1 MIGKR
6 GETARAD
13 YIGLNSGSF
22 RADGKFM
29 DLPPIAIAAS
39 LAVTVFA
46 VFASLY
52 VMAARFMYELA
63 LHNLKSEAQHLRT
76 EYARRL
82 EALRRAGTGEF
93 DVEPPGAEEL
103 VGVDILPDDAAPAS
117 EAA

>member
-13 YIGLNSGSF
+13 YIGLNSGS
-22 RADGKFM
+22 AGTDGKFM

-46 VFASLY
+46 VIASLY

-63 LHNLKSEAQHLRT
+63 LHDLKSEAHRLRT
-76 EYARRL
+76 EYTRRL
-82 EALRRAGTGEF
+82 EALRRAGNGDF
-93 DVEPPGAEEL
+93 DIEPAGVDDL
-103 VGVDILPDDAAPAS
+103 VGVDILPDEAAPAS